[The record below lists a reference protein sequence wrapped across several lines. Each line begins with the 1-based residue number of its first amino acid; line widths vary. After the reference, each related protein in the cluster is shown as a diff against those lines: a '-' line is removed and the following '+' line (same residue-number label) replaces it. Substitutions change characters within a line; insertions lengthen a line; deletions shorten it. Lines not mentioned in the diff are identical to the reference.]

1 MLCLIRHCEPQVKQS
16 RDGCGVWIS
25 GFLRR
30 LCLLAMTV
38 FMASTAQAADL
49 TNMICAQA
57 DVVTL
62 RFGTASVQKRNDPA
76 TIRFDSNKM
85 YAKDANGQEHEYPVQ
100 FISGPR
106 YQVENWTMIFNPDL
120 TSADVALVTMT
131 DVQTMKWRCKKGQ

>member
-1 MLCLIRHCEPQVKQS
+1 MLRVILFSLVLSFVALP
-16 RDGCGVWIS
+16 
-25 GFLRR
+25 
-30 LCLLAMTV
+30 AM
-38 FMASTAQAADL
+38 AADL
-49 TNMICAQA
+49 TNMTCAQG

-62 RFGTASVQKRNDPA
+62 RFGTDRGQTRNMPA

-85 YAKDANGQEHEYPVQ
+85 YAKDANGQEHEYAVQ

-106 YQVENWTMIFNPDL
+106 YRAENWTMIFNPDL